1 VEYFTVGESG
11 CVIGGCAKF
20 STGVN
25 IGINMTIT
33 PNIGYKS
40 GTINMW
46 FRDNEPYLEFLD
58 SKTKDSAKD
67 AAYAAIRNA
76 FKFEIEDDF

>member
-1 VEYFTVGESG
+1 MKKITTKTEIREVMNTIYEVKGIEQGTV
-11 CVIGGCAKF
+11 
-20 STGVN
+20 
-25 IGINMTIT
+25 
-33 PNIGYKS
+33 
-40 GTINMW
+40 NMW

>member
-1 VEYFTVGESG
+1 MKVIKTIIELEEVMDTIYEVE
-11 CVIGGCAKF
+11 
-20 STGVN
+20 
-25 IGINMTIT
+25 GIAD
-33 PNIGYKS
+33 
-40 GTINMW
+40 GTMNLW
-46 FRDNEPYLEFLD
+46 FRNNEPYIEFLD